1 MGEYLPGPPLIER
14 LVVVTGLGTR
24 RCGATQCHIRRR
36 VAGQA
41 GQRRAEAAGVA
52 ARPAAEEL
60 QELGNSGIAAALVLT
75 LGTVEKHVASIFGKL
90 GLPASE
96 SDNQRVLAVLRYL
109 GP

>member
-1 MGEYLPGPPLIER
+1 M
-14 LVVVTGLGTR
+14 TGLGTR

-60 QELGNSGIAAALVLT
+60 QELGDSGIAAALVLT
-75 LGTVEKHVASIFGKL
+75 LGTVEKYVASIFGKL
-90 GLPASE
+90 GLSASE
-96 SDNQRVLAVLRYL
+96 SDNRRVLAVLRYL
-109 GP
+109 GS

>member
-1 MGEYLPGPPLIER
+1 M
-14 LVVVTGLGTR
+14 VVTGLGAR
-24 RCGATQCHIRRR
+24 RCGATQCYIRRR

-60 QELGNSGIAAALVLT
+60 QELANSGIAAALVLT

-90 GLPASE
+90 GLPTSE

-109 GP
+109 GS

>member
-1 MGEYLPGPPLIER
+1 
-14 LVVVTGLGTR
+14 
-24 RCGATQCHIRRR
+24 

-90 GLPASE
+90 GLPTCE
-96 SDNQRVLAVLRYL
+96 GDNQRVLAVLRYL
-109 GP
+109 GS